1 MFVMWISWLK
11 SGGPVA
17 GASDVLHQGSHPFSL
32 YLMLPQSGESTNV
45 AILSG
50 HRPLELRLF

>member
-1 MFVMWISWLK
+1 M
-11 SGGPVA
+11 A

-45 AILSG
+45 VILSG